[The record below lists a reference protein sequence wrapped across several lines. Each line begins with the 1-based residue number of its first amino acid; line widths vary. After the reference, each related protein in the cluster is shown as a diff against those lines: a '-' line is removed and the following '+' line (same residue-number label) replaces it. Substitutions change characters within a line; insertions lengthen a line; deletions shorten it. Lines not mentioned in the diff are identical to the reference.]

1 MAKESN
7 QPGSQG
13 RYNYVGM
20 RSTSMHYRMLAQV
33 DGRRRKQSS
42 NALFIHERDVHGG
55 QEQSYT
61 ARILTREQILL
72 PLNLIEGLYIE
83 KQKIGTTMN
92 GKNESGRGSIIHL

>member
-42 NALFIHERDVHGG
+42 NALFRHERDVHGG
-55 QEQSYT
+55 Q
-61 ARILTREQILL
+61 
-72 PLNLIEGLYIE
+72 
-83 KQKIGTTMN
+83 
-92 GKNESGRGSIIHL
+92 